1 MSWAIEHK
9 NLKFRIKSIDSSGRF
24 EGYAAV
30 FGNVDHV
37 GDMIEPGAFT
47 KTLRENN
54 GRFPILDQHA
64 FSREIGFTED
74 AYEDSKGLY
83 ITGQLYIDDAD
94 PRNEIP
100 EARAAYVRMKRRQEL
115 GRPMGLSIGYR
126 TIVETMRGDVRV
138 LKEVKLYE
146 ISTTPI
152 PANELAGV
160 TYVKSTHDLQSI
172 FDILA
177 QYRVQ
182 FPRLSDDEKH
192 RLAEELKSFLALL
205 SESGSE
211 QGEPVNATRSN
222 SGSGTGSGVAGQ
234 IDEPGNH
241 SSIINEFVS
250 SVRNSM
256 SWVSQK
262 TLEYELREFG
272 RQLRSRG

>member
-9 NLKFRIKSIDSSGRF
+9 NLKFKVKAVDSSGRF

-37 GDMIEPGAFT
+37 GDMIEPGAFA
-47 KTLRENN
+47 KTLRDN
-54 GRFPILDQHA
+54 GGKFPILDQHA
-64 FSREIGFTED
+64 FSREIGYTEE
-74 AYEDSKGLY
+74 AYEDNRGLY
-83 ITGQLYIDDAD
+83 IKGVLYIDDNN

-115 GRPMGLSIGYR
+115 GRPMGMSIGYQ
-126 TIVETMRGDVRV
+126 TIIDTMRDGVRV
-138 LKEVKLYE
+138 LKEVRLFE
-146 ISTTPI
+146 VSLTPI

-160 TYVKSTHDLQSI
+160 TSVKAADI
-172 FDILA
+172 FDIIS

-182 FPRLSDDEKH
+182 CTRLSDDEKH

-211 QGEPVNATRSN
+211 LGEPVNATRSN

-234 IDEPGNH
+234 LDEPGNH
-241 SSIINEFVS
+241 SSIIQEFVS
-250 SVRNSM
+250 SVKNST

-262 TLEYELREFG
+262 NLEYELREFG